1 VNVYPIK
8 SGKRADADPKR
19 ARPRY
24 EASNDGEMRFTVN
37 GTGSRMQIT
46 GVYERRL
53 QLGAYT
59 LIKALS
65 AMADRMAES
74 DEMGWYTAG
83 AIDEAVEMQGRTRE
97 PPEDAE
103 SGFGGLR

>member
-8 SGKRADADPKR
+8 SGRRADADPKKT
-19 ARPRY
+19 RPHY

-37 GTGSRMQIT
+37 GSGSRMVIT

-59 LIKALS
+59 LIKALN
-65 AMADRMAES
+65 AMVDRMSSE
-74 DEMGWYTAG
+74 DMGWFIAG
-83 AIDEAVEMQGRTRE
+83 RIDEKIETQGRTRE
-97 PPEDAE
+97 PPEEAAE